1 MITALLIGRKGSIG
15 FPGKNLYPVLG
26 RPLAFYPMMAARA
39 SRLIDR
45 VYLSTDCE
53 DLMKLA
59 RENDIEII
67 ERPKELCT
75 NEARGLDA
83 FIHGF
88 EVIKERNNNIDM
100 EFVVLMFCNAATILS
115 KTIDEG
121 IEVLRENPDYDSAVT
136 VSKYNMYS
144 PIRARKIGKDGLLH
158 PFVPFE
164 AIGDP
169 KTFDCNRD
177 SQGDVYF
184 ADVCVSVVRPRCLEN
199 IKEGILPQKWM
210 GKKIYPLKQW
220 GGLDVDYEW
229 QIGQVEY
236 WLKKNFRGNYG
247 EI

>member
-1 MITALLIGRKGSIG
+1 G

-26 RPLAFYPMMAARA
+26 RPLALYPMMAARA
-39 SRLIDR
+39 SRSIDKA
-45 VYLSTDCE
+45 YLSTDCPE
-53 DLMKLA
+53 LMKLA

-83 FIHGF
+83 FMHGF
-88 EVIKERNNNIDM
+88 NVIKERNKNIDI
-100 EFVVLMFCNAATILS
+100 EFVVLMFCNAATILY

-121 IEVLRENPDYDSAVT
+121 IEALRENPDYDSAVT

-144 PIRARKIGKDGLLH
+144 PLRARKIGKDGLLH
-158 PFVPFE
+158 PFVPFS

-169 KTFDCNRD
+169 ETFDCNRD

-184 ADVCVSVVRPRCLEN
+184 ADVCVSVVRPRCMEN
-199 IKEGILPQKWM
+199 IKEGLLPQKWM
-210 GKKIYPLKQW
+210 GKKIYPLKQS

-229 QIGQVEY
+229 QIGQVEH
-236 WLKKNFRGNYG
+236 WLKHNLKGNDG